1 MTSSATGRYR
11 DALRHRDFTLMLT
24 ASLIDRIGSWAYNV
38 VLIVYV
44 YERTGSTAWIAAATA
59 AGWIPRIVF
68 SAYAGVLADRFER
81 TRTLLV
87 STLAALVLMAAIALV
102 MAASG
107 PIALI
112 LLLAVATSAVG
123 TVYLPVSGALI
134 PETVPDQDLAAA
146 NGLFGICE
154 NLVVIVGPAI
164 GGLLLLAGRPVWGIG
179 FNLATYAVAAA
190 LVLRMRVRSSG
201 PALAGGVH
209 PARRIAEG
217 ARALRR
223 HRRPG
228 LVVAFCVLGTAVYG
242 ASTVLYVPMSQR
254 FGTGADG
261 YSYLLTAAAIGGVLG
276 AVGASRL
283 AAAFPL
289 PAVIGGGMLSL
300 ALPFAAT
307 TLTTSAAAGFILQVI
322 SGGGMAVIDV
332 LALATL
338 QRDLPRDVLSRVLGI
353 LESAGIAAA
362 MATSFAVA
370 GLIRWVGLSGAL
382 LIVGLGFSALA
393 LAGLRPLAL
402 SGSRPAPVRRHA
414 QPATGPLPATGR
426 LPVADRLPVAAGA
439 AVASSVL

>member
-112 LLLAVATSAVG
+112 LLLVVATSAVG

-164 GGLLLLAGRPVWGIG
+164 GGLLLLAGRPV
-179 FNLATYAVAAA
+179 
-190 LVLRMRVRSSG
+190 
-201 PALAGGVH
+201 
-209 PARRIAEG
+209 
-217 ARALRR
+217 
-223 HRRPG
+223 
-228 LVVAFCVLGTAVYG
+228 
-242 ASTVLYVPMSQR
+242 
-254 FGTGADG
+254 
-261 YSYLLTAAAIGGVLG
+261 
-276 AVGASRL
+276 
-283 AAAFPL
+283 
-289 PAVIGGGMLSL
+289 
-300 ALPFAAT
+300 
-307 TLTTSAAAGFILQVI
+307 
-322 SGGGMAVIDV
+322 
-332 LALATL
+332 
-338 QRDLPRDVLSRVLGI
+338 
-353 LESAGIAAA
+353 
-362 MATSFAVA
+362 
-370 GLIRWVGLSGAL
+370 
-382 LIVGLGFSALA
+382 
-393 LAGLRPLAL
+393 
-402 SGSRPAPVRRHA
+402 
-414 QPATGPLPATGR
+414 
-426 LPVADRLPVAAGA
+426 
-439 AVASSVL
+439 